1 MSLVVSDKHNNQRS
15 VRFFAG
21 LLAASVLA
29 VSSSATAVDLGGLD
43 GARPDNSIFIEPEPW
58 KEGQAGLPSYPD
70 EKDLLEVSVDDA
82 DAGRTYYLDA
92 KSLSVGADGVIRYT
106 VVIVSRTGA
115 KNVLF
120 EGIRCDTQEYK
131 TYAYGTLDNT
141 LRAAVP
147 EGRWAPISGR
157 GATVYR
163 RQFYEYYL
171 CSPQRSP
178 LNPEQVIQRV
188 KHPAQN
194 SNFLN

>member
-1 MSLVVSDKHNNQRS
+1 MSDKHNNQRS

-21 LLAASVLA
+21 LLAAGVLTI
-29 VSSSATAVDLGGLD
+29 SGSASAVDLGGLD
-43 GARPDNSIFIEPEPW
+43 GARPDNKSFIEPEPW
-58 KEGQAGLPSYPD
+58 KEGQAVLPSYPD

-92 KSLSVGADGVIRYT
+92 KSLSVGADGVTRYT

-120 EGIRCDTQEYK
+120 EGIRCDTEEYK
-131 TYAYGTLDNT
+131 TYAYGALDNT
-141 LRAAVP
+141 LRATP
-147 EGRWAPISGR
+147 ESRWAPISGR

-163 RQFYEYYL
+163 QQFYEYYL

-178 LNPEQVIQRV
+178 WNPEQVIQRV
-188 KHPAQN
+188 KYPAQN